1 MWRITF
7 RGSARAGEALAQGL
21 RAEGLDVQS
30 ESPRKDRG
38 IEADAAWIALYV
50 GDKVFDATTGM
61 SVESLIHKAVAVFK
75 DGFPV
80 ADVQIEEDDSDI

>member
-1 MWRITF
+1 
-7 RGSARAGEALAQGL
+7 LAQGL
-21 RAEGLDVQS
+21 RAEGLDVRS
-30 ESPRKDRG
+30 ESPSEDRG
-38 IEADAAWIALYV
+38 IEEAAWIALYV

-61 SVESLIHKAVAVFK
+61 GVESLIHKAVAVFK